1 MKKSIERKFDRLV
14 EIEDHLFYGSKL
26 IRRGEATEAELQK
39 QIAALRAEKRQ
50 IEKELK
56 AKGYL

>member
-1 MKKSIERKFDRLV
+1 MKKSIQRKFDRLA
-14 EIEDHLFYGSKL
+14 EIEDDLFYGSKL
-26 IRRGEATEAELQK
+26 IRRGEATEDELRE

-56 AKGYL
+56 AKGYM

>member
-1 MKKSIERKFDRLV
+1 MKKVIERKFDRLT
-14 EIEDHLFYGSKL
+14 EIEDDLFYGSKL
-26 IRRGEATEAELQK
+26 IRRGEATEDELRK
-39 QIAALRAEKRQ
+39 QLAALRAEKQQ

>member
-14 EIEDHLFYGSKL
+14 EIEDHLFYGYKL
-26 IRRGEATEAELQK
+26 IERGEATEAELRK
-39 QIAALRAEKRQ
+39 QIADLCAEKRQ